1 MYALAIG
8 FVVFL
13 APLVALGQSGV
24 EDSPRSLETWG
35 PQEADSR
42 WIPGLSAFG
51 AVLFQDSKAS
61 VSSLERGS
69 FSSESRV
76 VFGNV
81 GASAELLTPALDAL
95 PGRPRLFVR
104 GGLSFSFD
112 EQEAIVNDGA
122 PGVPEIVPPVSTPN
136 AEPPVTSVTGQGS
149 ATKAE
154 TQPLVLSAGAGMAF
168 SIEVSERRLWIKP
181 SLEWQWFEDEV
192 VAVLG
197 SAESTDVVNRP
208 DQCPCRTLFVSASET
223 KGFHAIGPGLELE
236 LDTGRMGPFL
246 LSIFGSGRALNLLG
260 QTGADV
266 RATGSWSDGS
276 RDAQVESTYD
286 RDAWIY
292 RMDFGLRFR
301 WLPE

>member
-1 MYALAIG
+1 MLTLAIG

-13 APLVALGQSGV
+13 APLAALGQSGG
-24 EDSPRSLETWG
+24 DNSPRSFATWA
-35 PQEADSR
+35 PEEADSR
-42 WIPGLSAFG
+42 WIPGLSALG

-69 FSSESRV
+69 SSSESRV

-81 GASAELLTPALDAL
+81 GASAELLSPALGAL

-112 EQEAIVNDGA
+112 AQEAIVNDGA
-122 PGVPEIVPPVSTPN
+122 PGMPRIVPPVTNPN
-136 AEPPVTSVTGQGS
+136 ADPPVASATGQGS
-149 ATKAE
+149 ATKVE
-154 TQPLVLSAGAGMAF
+154 TQPLVLSAGAGLAF
-168 SIEVSERRLWIKP
+168 SIKVSERRLWIKP
-181 SLEWQWFEDEV
+181 SLEWQWLEDEV

-197 SAESTDVVNRP
+197 AAESTDVVNRA
-208 DQCPCRTLFVSASET
+208 DQCPCRTLFISASEK

-236 LDTGRMGPFL
+236 LEAGRMGPFL

-260 QTGADV
+260 QTGVDV
-266 RATGSWSDGS
+266 RATGTWSDGD
-276 RDAQVESTYD
+276 RDAQVRSRYD
-286 RDAWIY
+286 RAAWIY